1 MEFKKLSIQGLWIIE
16 PKVLG
21 DNRGYFCE
29 TFKKELFEQN
39 IGKINF
45 VQENESSSSF
55 GVLRGLHLQ
64 RPPYT
69 QAKLVS
75 VAVGTVLDVAVD
87 VRTDSP
93 TFGKYEIVELSD
105 QNKRRF
111 FIPRGFL
118 HGFVVLSEKA
128 IFQYKVDNIYVK
140 DSEQGI
146 IYNDKTI
153 NVDWKISEKEM
164 VLSDK
169 DLKLTTLNKNDFYTT
184 QQYQAN
190 K

>member
-1 MEFKKLSIQGLWIIE
+1 MKFNKLSISGLWIIE
-16 PKVLG
+16 PQVFG

-39 IGKINF
+39 IGKVTF
-45 VQENESSSSF
+45 VQENESSSSY

-75 VAVGTVLDVAVD
+75 VALGKVLDVAVD

-128 IFQYKVDNIYVK
+128 IFQYKVDNIYNK

-146 IYNDKTI
+146 IYNDPTI
-153 NVDWKISEKEM
+153 NVDWQIEPNKMVFSE
-164 VLSDK
+164 K
-169 DLKLTTLNKNDFYTT
+169 DLKLKTLNKQDFYTT
-184 QQYQAN
+184 NQYQTN
-190 K
+190 L

>member
-1 MEFKKLSIQGLWIIE
+1 MEFKQLSIPGLWVIE
-16 PKVLG
+16 PKVFG
-21 DNRGYFCE
+21 DKRGYFCE

-39 IGKINF
+39 IGKVNF
-45 VQENESSSSF
+45 IQENESSSSF
-55 GVLRGLHLQ
+55 GVLRGLHIQ

-75 VAVGTVLDVAVD
+75 VALGKVLDVAVD

-105 QNKRRF
+105 ENHRRF

-128 IFQYKVDNIYVK
+128 IFQYKVDNVYNK

-146 IYNDKTI
+146 IYNDPTI
-153 NVDWKISEKEM
+153 NIDWQIDPKDMIFSE
-164 VLSDK
+164 K
-169 DLKLTTLNKNDFYTT
+169 DLKLNKLNKNDFYTT
-184 QQYQAN
+184 QQYSQN
-190 K
+190 V

>member
-1 MEFKKLSIQGLWIIE
+1 MNFIKTEIEGLIIIE

-21 DNRGYFCE
+21 DSRGYFCE

-39 IGKINF
+39 AGKVNF
-45 VQENESSSSF
+45 VQENESMSSY

-75 VAVGTVLDVAVD
+75 VPLGKVIDVAVD

-93 TFGKYEIVELSD
+93 TFGKYVAVELSD
-105 QNKRRF
+105 ENKRRF
-111 FIPRGFL
+111 WIPRGFL

-128 IFQYKVDNIYVK
+128 IFQYKVDNVYNK
-140 DSEQGI
+140 ESEQGI
-146 IYNDKTI
+146 IFSDPSI
-153 NVDWKISEKEM
+153 GVDWKLPKEKM
-164 VLSDK
+164 LLSDK
-169 DLKLTTLNKNDFYTT
+169 DLVLPQLKKENFYTT
-184 QQYQAN
+184 KEYGTN
-190 K
+190 C

>member
-1 MEFKKLSIQGLWIIE
+1 MNFIKLKIEGLFIIE
-16 PKVLG
+16 PKVIG
-21 DNRGYFCE
+21 DERGYFCE
-29 TFKKELFEQN
+29 TFKKDLFEQN

-45 VQENESSSSF
+45 VQENESMSSF

-64 RPPYT
+64 KPPYT

-75 VAVGTVLDVAVD
+75 VPLGKVLDVAVD

-111 FIPRGFL
+111 FIPRGFA
-118 HGFVVLSEKA
+118 HGFVVLSDKA
-128 IFQYKVDNIYVK
+128 IFQYKVDNVYNK

-146 IYNDKTI
+146 IYNDSTI
-153 NVDWKISEKEM
+153 NVDWQIPFEKM
-164 VLSDK
+164 LLSPK
-169 DLKLTTLNKNDFYTT
+169 DLAQKPLNKDLFYTT
-184 QQYQAN
+184 QQYN
-190 K
+190 ENI